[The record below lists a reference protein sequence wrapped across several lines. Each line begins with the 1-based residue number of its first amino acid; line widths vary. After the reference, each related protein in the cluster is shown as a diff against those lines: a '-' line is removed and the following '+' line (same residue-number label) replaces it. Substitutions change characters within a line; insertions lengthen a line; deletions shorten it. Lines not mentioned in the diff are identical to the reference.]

1 MAGVPYEKMPE
12 FDLLEARFDQSPAGP
27 RDDAR
32 AYVICSTPRSG
43 SWLLCRQLINA
54 GLGVP
59 SEYFNV
65 LHAAPLCARWRVDAR
80 DTRAY
85 LNKLRAMRTT
95 PNRVWGTKLLWTQFA
110 ERRSALKVELLGDSR
125 LVYLYRDDIATQ
137 AVSLHLSCLTGVW
150 DFDGTVSTYPRTD
163 LAWGDH
169 AHLAECDRT
178 IRRQNTSWHELFAS
192 RRSEPL
198 VVRYEDFI
206 ADQPGTLVRI
216 AEALGLAPSE
226 YCLPPPE
233 PRDSAFPPEIEM
245 RRKSLVA
252 EWRSRRAA

>member
-1 MAGVPYEKMPE
+1 MTTLPYEKMTE
-12 FDLLEARFDQSPAGP
+12 FELLQARFDQPPPPS

-32 AYVICSTPRSG
+32 AYAICTTPRSG

-65 LHAAPLCARWRVDAR
+65 LHGAPLCERWRVDAR

-110 ERRSALKVELLGDSR
+110 DRRTALKVELLGRAR
-125 LVYLYRDDIATQ
+125 LVFLYREDLATQ
-137 AVSLHLSCLTGVW
+137 AVSLHLSSLTGVW

-163 LAWGDH
+163 IAWGDD

-178 IRRQNTSWHELFAS
+178 IRLQNRLWRELFAT
-192 RRSEPL
+192 RRIEPL
-198 VVRYEDFI
+198 VVRYEEFV
-206 ADQPGTLVRI
+206 ADQPGTVMRI
-216 AEALGLAPSE
+216 AAFLGLGASE
-226 YCLPPPE
+226 YRVPPPE
-233 PRDSAFPPEIEM
+233 PRDSAFPQEIEE
-245 RRKSLVA
+245 RRKTLV
-252 EWRSRRAA
+252 ERWRAKSAA